1 MLKSTLSSLLFHVLL
16 ASNKIQPLLSYPLR
30 GEGVTTTKKADSNKR
45 NLVHDV
51 LKNENEFS
59 RNLKKRHGNKKE
71 KSSKKE
77 NKAKHKSD
85 NDTTGVGE
93 KWKTSPEENIEAIY
107 ENKQS
112 GDNEQNVFSI
122 HEYDEFSQFGSN
134 NGSNLDQGEENNE
147 KLHSGVESG
156 GSYYWWYLYYHNDDA
171 EEESDHAYY
180 NEYQEDVAD
189 ERTSSNFG
197 SEDIVTSEPETIDT
211 SYYGWWW

>member
-1 MLKSTLSSLLFHVLL
+1 MLKPTLSSLLFLALL
-16 ASNKIQPLLSYPLR
+16 ESNKFQSSLSYPLR
-30 GEGVTTTKKADSNKR
+30 GNKR

-51 LKNENEFS
+51 SKNENKFS
-59 RNLKKRHGNKKE
+59 RNLKKRHGNKKDM
-71 KSSKKE
+71 SRSTKKE

-85 NDTTGVGE
+85 DDTHKLQTGVGE
-93 KWKTSPEENIEAIY
+93 KWKSSPEDNEEAIH

-122 HEYDEFSQFGSN
+122 HEDDEFSEDGSN
-134 NGSNLDQGEENNE
+134 NESTLDQDEENNE

-156 GSYYWWYLYYHNDDA
+156 KSYYWWYLYYHNDDA
-171 EEESDHAYY
+171 EEEPGHAYY
-180 NEYQEDVAD
+180 SEYHEDVAD

-197 SEDIVTSEPETIDT
+197 SEDIVASEPETIDT